1 MLNSQSFAAAT
12 SAPRQRTKSH
22 LRHILEAKA
31 HREPISISR
40 NATILDA
47 VDRMCEARV
56 GALLVIDQ
64 SRPVGIVSERDLMTR
79 VLLKRRDPATM
90 RVEEVMTADVVAVS
104 CDASPEEV
112 MAIMTE
118 RRCRH
123 LPVIEDDDIIGIV
136 SIGDVVRWAS
146 ESQEVQIR
154 MLEDYIAG
162 KYPG

>member
-1 MLNSQSFAAAT
+1 MLNSQGFAAAS
-12 SAPRQRTKSH
+12 SAPRLRTTH
-22 LRHILEAKA
+22 LRHILETKS
-31 HREPISISR
+31 HRGPISIASSEP
-40 NATILDA
+40 ILHA

-56 GALLVIDQ
+56 GALLVMEG
-64 SRPVGIVSERDLMTR
+64 SRPVGVVSERDLMTR
-79 VLLKRRDPATM
+79 VLLKRRDPATT
-90 RVEEVMTADVVAVS
+90 RVADVMTADVVAVS

-123 LPVIEDDDIIGIV
+123 LPVIEDDAIVGIV

-146 ESQEVQIR
+146 ESQEFQIR
-154 MLEDYIAG
+154 MLEDYIIG

>member
-12 SAPRQRTKSH
+12 SAPRQRTTH
-22 LRHILEAKA
+22 LRHILETKT
-31 HREPISISR
+31 HRHPISIAQSE
-40 NATILDA
+40 TILHA

-56 GALLVIDQ
+56 GALLVMDG
-64 SRPVGIVSERDLMTR
+64 SRPIGIVSERDLMTR
-79 VLLKRRDPATM
+79 VLLKRRDPATT
-90 RVEEVMTADVVAVS
+90 RVSEVMTPDVVAVS
-104 CDASPEEV
+104 CEASPEEV
-112 MAIMTE
+112 MAIMTD

-123 LPVIEDDDIIGIV
+123 LPVIENDSIIGIV

-146 ESQEVQIR
+146 DSQEVQIR